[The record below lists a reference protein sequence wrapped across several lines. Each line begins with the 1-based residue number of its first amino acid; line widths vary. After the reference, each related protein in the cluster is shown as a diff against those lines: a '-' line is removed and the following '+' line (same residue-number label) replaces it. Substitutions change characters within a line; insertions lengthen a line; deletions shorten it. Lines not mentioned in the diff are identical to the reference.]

1 MTLFF
6 KVTILIMDCNKE
18 PSSQSIRISPDT
30 WKIMV
35 LLEEVGSS
43 WEEYLNC
50 CWVLSHSKVNNLKQ

>member
-1 MTLFF
+1 M
-6 KVTILIMDCNKE
+6 ILVMDCNKE
-18 PSSQSIRISPDT
+18 PSSLSIRISPDT

-43 WEEYLNC
+43 WEEYINC